1 MTGPM
6 NGLMTELS
14 TVEEVM
20 QHLSGSVIDSGARTD
35 QGMHVYLKDGR
46 VLVFV
51 GDFVMGVLIA
61 DKRNLQ

>member
-1 MTGPM
+1 MREA
-6 NGLMTELS
+6 NLVDELA

-35 QGMHVYLKDGR
+35 EGMHVYLKDGR
-46 VLVFV
+46 ILVFV
-51 GDFVMGVLIA
+51 GDFVMGVMVA